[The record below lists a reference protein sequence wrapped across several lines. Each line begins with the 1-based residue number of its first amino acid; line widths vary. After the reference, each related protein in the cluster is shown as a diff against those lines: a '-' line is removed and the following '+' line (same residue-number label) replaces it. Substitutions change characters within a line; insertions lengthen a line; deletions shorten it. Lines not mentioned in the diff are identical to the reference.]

1 MKYTGKLQVGDLVRR
16 RPEGAR
22 SRWGGSFL
30 EKTINDH
37 GVIGMVLECKMD
49 GVPLHPCV
57 RVYWAK
63 SMETHML
70 GEVYLERIET
80 KEEKADV

>member
-22 SRWGGSFL
+22 SRWGGKFL
-30 EKTINDH
+30 EKTIVEH
-37 GVIGMVLECKMD
+37 GVIGMVVERKMD

-57 RVYWAK
+57 HVYWPR
-63 SMETHML
+63 SMETHSM
-70 GEVYLERIET
+70 GEVYLELVAT
-80 KEEKADV
+80 EEKKDA